1 MNLKRLVPISL
12 IALSLSIVI
21 PIANAEQLKRYKILY
36 PNGSFIMNAGSS
48 NPIVIE
54 GYPSVYSTLIFYHDP
69 RGIDNSVCAAGC
81 RPVLDSYQNNV
92 DEGTPTPTP
101 SATPT
106 PTPIV
111 EKAPTGFA
119 DLVENYRG
127 IPSVV
132 WNEAQKLTEIG
143 TPKSSFTIEIGPNTK
158 IQQGLDNPRVHLE
171 QASRLWSKFNQAQ
184 STRIFIFNFQDLA
197 WAQQKNLALGGSW
210 FKPEDLGSN
219 CSSPS
224 SCGAFGGSYR
234 GVGQIFLGVPI
245 RDYFPFNLGFVRG
258 TYVHEFSH
266 VVQYS
271 QFASQPS
278 LNGYATLPCWF
289 AEGQPQ
295 VPGHA
300 LGFANLPDYK
310 KSRES
315 WLSQPAGALGDYS
328 PDSILKFYSQAGV
341 SGAGLCSPSVR
352 QRIYDLGYMTVEAL
366 ASVKGI
372 ESTMQVVV
380 GVSQGLTF
388 NQSFEKVYG
397 ISWNEAAP
405 ILAKVVSR
413 IYLER

>member
-1 MNLKRLVPISL
+1 MFLSSPFSHSAVKAGETCKKAGITSTVNGKKFTCIKSGKKL
-12 IALSLSIVI
+12 IWNKGV
-21 PIANAEQLKRYKILY
+21 K
-36 PNGSFIMNAGSS
+36 
-48 NPIVIE
+48 V
-54 GYPSVYSTLIFYHDP
+54 
-69 RGIDNSVCAAGC
+69 AAAK
-81 RPVLDSYQNNV
+81 P
-92 DEGTPTPTP
+92 TPTPTP
-101 SATPT
+101 VVTPT
-106 PTPIV
+106 PTPTPTPVVTPTPTPTPTPVVTPIV

-127 IPSVV
+127 IPEVV
-132 WNEAQKLTEIG
+132 WNEAQKLAESG
-143 TPKSSFTIEIGPNTK
+143 TLKSSFTIEIGPNTK
-158 IQQGLDNPRVHLE
+158 VQQGLDDPRVYLE
-171 QASRLWSKFNQAQ
+171 QASRLWSKFNQAE

-210 FKPEDLGSN
+210 FKPEDLAGN

-366 ASVKGI
+366 ASVKGL

>member
-1 MNLKRLVPISL
+1 MQKPFRHVLILIILGSL
-12 IALSLSIVI
+12 ITPQIGFAAVKTGDLC
-21 PIANAEQLKRYKILY
+21 KK
-36 PNGSFIMNAGSS
+36 AGSTATANGKKFTCIKS
-48 NPIVIE
+48 
-54 GYPSVYSTLIFYHDP
+54 GKKLIWNKGVAVAKP
-69 RGIDNSVCAAGC
+69 KPTIT
-81 RPVLDSYQNNV
+81 PVA
-92 DEGTPTPTP
+92 TPTPVVSPTP
-101 SATPT
+101 SPTPT
-106 PTPIV
+106 VYVPPTPIV

-127 IPSVV
+127 IPEVV
-132 WNEAQKLTEIG
+132 WNEAQKLAEIG
-143 TPKSSFTIEIGPNTK
+143 TLKSSFTIEIGPNTK
-158 IQQGLDNPRVHLE
+158 IQQGLDDPRVYLE
-171 QASRLWSKFNQAQ
+171 QASRLWSKFNQAE
-184 STRIFIFNFQDLA
+184 STRVFIYNFQDLA

-210 FKPEDLGSN
+210 FKPEDLAAN

-271 QFASQPS
+271 QFASQPA

-289 AEGQPQ
+289 SEGQPQ
-295 VPGHA
+295 VPGQA
-300 LGFANLPDYK
+300 LGFTTLSDYK
-310 KSRES
+310 LSRDS
-315 WLSQPAGALGDYS
+315 SFSQPAGALGDYS
-328 PDSILKFYSQAGV
+328 TDSILKFYSLAGI
-341 SGAGLCSPSVR
+341 SGAGLCSPSIR
-352 QRIYDLGYMTVEAL
+352 QRIYDVGYMTVEAL
-366 ASVKGI
+366 ASIKGI

-405 ILAKVVSR
+405 ILAKVVS
-413 IYLER
+413 LEYTKP

>member
-1 MNLKRLVPISL
+1 MKKWFGSL
-12 IALSLSIVI
+12 IAVALILAPVNA
-21 PIANAEQLKRYKILY
+21 IAAVKAGDVCKK
-36 PNGSFIMNAGSS
+36 AGSTATANGKKFTCIKS
-48 NPIVIE
+48 GKKFVWNKGVAVAKPK
-54 GYPSVYSTLIFYHDP
+54 PTTT
-69 RGIDNSVCAAGC
+69 
-81 RPVLDSYQNNV
+81 PVA
-92 DEGTPTPTP
+92 TPTPVVSPTP
-101 SATPT
+101 SPTPT
-106 PTPIV
+106 VYVPPTPIV

-127 IPSVV
+127 IPEVV
-132 WNEAQKLTEIG
+132 WNEAQKLAEIG
-143 TPKSSFTIEIGPNTK
+143 TLKSSFTIEIGPNTK
-158 IQQGLDNPRVHLE
+158 IQQGLDDPRVYLE
-171 QASRLWSKFNQAQ
+171 QASRLWSKFNQAE
-184 STRIFIFNFQDLA
+184 STRVFIYNFQDLA

-210 FKPEDLGSN
+210 FKPEDLAAN

-271 QFASQPS
+271 QFASQPA

-289 AEGQPQ
+289 SEGQPQ
-295 VPGHA
+295 VPGQA
-300 LGFANLPDYK
+300 LGFTTLSDYK
-310 KSRES
+310 LSRDS
-315 WLSQPAGALGDYS
+315 SFSQPAGALGDYS
-328 PDSILKFYSQAGV
+328 QDSILKFYSLAGV
-341 SGAGLCSPSVR
+341 SKDGLCAPSIR
-352 QRIYDLGYMTVEAL
+352 QRIYDVGYMTVEAL

-372 ESTMQVVV
+372 ESTMQVVA

-405 ILAKVVSR
+405 ILAKVISVQYSR
-413 IYLER
+413 G